1 MAKAEI
7 AIRDGWFPRL
17 LRALKLVQVEDDGT
31 TTHIAGS
38 DFVSPQAASRSYKAL
53 DSMSAMAAFPWV
65 RACVDAISS
74 DLTKLPIKAV
84 KGRGKDAEPIDEHP
98 LLDLLDRPSS
108 RISGIL
114 FRRQLIVDLS
124 LTGDAFVLAVGSPEP
139 QALLRLHPERV
150 RVIPSSDGQ
159 PLEYEYDG
167 AGQTARYG
175 FEQVLHIRMPSWSD
189 TTSGLYGSGAIQ
201 ALNNDLHTDLAAS
214 KLAAESAKTG
224 LPTGII
230 SPSEEGDRWSK
241 AQITQLR
248 EGFTKQLNSKSG
260 TVILGAG
267 VDYRQL
273 SQTLRDMEYKET
285 RLMAREAVLAAFSVP
300 PSRVGL
306 PNANYATAMAQS
318 RLYWEGLSGTAALID
333 SELTRLA
340 RMFPDSDGVRIFHDF
355 SEVEALQESRTERV
369 NRVQAWWLMGVS
381 LSEAAALE
389 GFDNLDASEID
400 ETAEPEPEPEAA
412 DEELAKWL
420 VIDGDQAKAV
430 DYETEEGRAAVWR
443 GFIDRVQGPAER
455 KMALTMR
462 RYLRG
467 QASRISKRL
476 KKELGTKG
484 VTKAIDNASLDRILD
499 EMGESKLLVQRF
511 KPLYR
516 DALRRAF
523 DDASRSI
530 KVSQTMDPKQLER
543 EALEEVRRMKTSI
556 LQTTNNKLRAAI
568 DKGLAEDYTLAELQ
582 QAVVNNSAFTP
593 VRAMAI
599 ARTES
604 TRMASVAGQRAY
616 DMAEAGGVKLE
627 KMWLTARDELVRDAH
642 RHIENE
648 QKWIPAKALFVSDG
662 ATASGPG
669 GFGVAS
675 LDINCRC
682 TTVARVVK

>member
-484 VTKAIDNASLDRILD
+484 VTKAIDNAALDRILD

-582 QAVVNNSAFTP
+582 QAVINNSAFTP

-642 RHIENE
+642 RHIEE
-648 QKWIPAKALFVSDG
+648 KGWIPSAAPFTSG
-662 ATASGPG
+662 ASTADGPG
-669 GFGVAS
+669 RFEDPG

-682 TTVARVVK
+682 TTIARVVK